1 MSDVKFSNHRSA
13 HGPHEAEQE
22 ALYSAKVF
30 LPPSLLNILPAAVLR
45 GF

>member
-1 MSDVKFSNHRSA
+1 MSNFQITGA

-22 ALYSAKVF
+22 AEAKVF